1 MLVFTRLATILF
13 FVLSLGFVV
22 SALPTAASDSN
33 ELVARDG
40 SNDLK
45 TLVINL
51 KADVDVCIN
60 TIGAILSVVTQNKP
74 NINIAGL
81 TASADVSAQIDVLVG
96 KINTCATAVLALGS
110 NIDINASVQAD
121 VAVKVGAIITAIV
134 QLGLSLS
141 AKFGSLVA
149 LGLFAK
155 IDVCLAAL
163 LTNLNIC
170 VGGIISLITKAVG
183 NISVNIFAN
192 IHLGLCAH
200 VLGLINP

>member
-60 TIGAILSVVTQNKP
+60 T
-74 NINIAGL
+74 IAGL